1 MTKGS
6 TKLPVPHRIA
16 VVRATRADN
25 DEQLLQSWLK
35 SLSSPH
41 TQRNFETTA
50 RRVLAELPMGLRE
63 AAVEDVRTALG
74 GISSPSRYPISRGRS
89 HAMPWTLP

>member
-1 MTKGS
+1 
-6 TKLPVPHRIA
+6 

-50 RRVLAELPMGLRE
+50 RRVLAELPMGLRVFWP
-63 AAVEDVRTALG
+63 AFRKIDFLRAVRAFQQRHRRLG
-74 GISSPSRYPISRGRS
+74 R
-89 HAMPWTLP
+89 